1 MPRSLLRGIWLPII
15 RTATIIFYKR
25 MLTGEFVKNMLK
37 IVQKKE
43 IGK

>member
-1 MPRSLLRGIWLPII
+1 MTIIKLLFH
-15 RTATIIFYKR
+15 ATIVFYKK
-25 MLTGEFVKNMLK
+25 MVTGEFVKNMLK